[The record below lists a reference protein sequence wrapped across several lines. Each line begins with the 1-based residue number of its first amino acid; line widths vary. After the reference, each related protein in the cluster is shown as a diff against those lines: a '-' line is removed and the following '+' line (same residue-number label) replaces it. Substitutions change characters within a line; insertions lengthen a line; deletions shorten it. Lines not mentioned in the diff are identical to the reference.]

1 MDLIQ
6 SRAIKKLNRSVQMK
20 VVLFCLAF
28 LMGGLAHAQQ
38 YGIVAGLN
46 SSKFKTSGASSTTW
60 DRKIGL
66 NVGGQFLFP
75 INESIELRTGGTFIQ
90 KTSSITSGSVT
101 VDFTLTYL
109 EIPLTVIFN
118 VNETV
123 GIIAGLNL
131 DLKLSD
137 SCSGTNVVSCKINS
151 PKSMS
156 YGATVGGRFNISG
169 PHAIEALFEMGLADI
184 FNQTKLDNNINI
196 QYAYKFD

>member
-1 MDLIQ
+1 
-6 SRAIKKLNRSVQMK
+6 MK

-46 SSKFKTSGASSTTW
+46 SSKFKTSGASSSTW
-60 DRKIGL
+60 DRKLGL
-66 NVGGQFLFP
+66 NVGGQFLYA
-75 INESIELRTGGTFIQ
+75 INESVELRTGGTFIQ
-90 KTSSITSGSVT
+90 KTSSASSGGLT

-118 VNETV
+118 VNEDV
-123 GIIAGLNL
+123 GIIAGLNF

-137 SCSGTNVVSCKINS
+137 GCSGDNVSYCKINS
-151 PKSMS
+151 PKSTT

-184 FNQTKLDNNINI
+184 LNKTKLDNSIAV